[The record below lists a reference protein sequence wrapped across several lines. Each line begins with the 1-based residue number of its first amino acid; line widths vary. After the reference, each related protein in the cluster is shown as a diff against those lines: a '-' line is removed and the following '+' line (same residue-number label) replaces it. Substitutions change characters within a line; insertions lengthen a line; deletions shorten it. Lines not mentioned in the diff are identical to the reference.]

1 MWPWEHVL
9 FAYIFFSVYMHV
21 RHRAPPEHRPT
32 VLLAFGSLFP
42 DLVDKPL
49 AWQYGIFETGWGI
62 AHSVFIATAVSL
74 LGYAVARWA
83 GAGRIGLGFGYGY
96 LLHLVGDVIPASLSR
111 ERLYLDPILWPFG
124 NPTTSSNPGSFL
136 DGVTTL
142 LFEYA
147 TQLLALEITPIVV
160 LQLGSVVLGS
170 ALWIYDGC
178 PGLRGIVAWVHRS
191 IVRGESA

>member
-9 FAYIFFSVYMHV
+9 FAYVFLSLYMHV

-49 AWQYGIFETGWGI
+49 AWQYGVFETGWGI
-62 AHSVFIATAVSL
+62 AHSVFVATAVSL
-74 LGYAVARWA
+74 LGYAVTRRAS
-83 GAGRIGLGFGYGY
+83 AGRVGVGFGVGY

-111 ERLYLDPILWPFG
+111 GRLYLDPVLWPFG
-124 NPTTSSNPGSFL
+124 DPTTDATHESFL
-136 DGVTTL
+136 GGVETL

-160 LQLGSVVLGS
+160 LQLGSVALGGS
-170 ALWIYDGC
+170 LWIYDGC
-178 PGLRGIVAWVHRS
+178 PGLRGIVVWIHRS
-191 IVRGESA
+191 IVRDRSA